1 MRLFVAVEFPQAVRR
16 RAWRA
21 TAPLREADLPVKWVG
36 PERLHLTLK
45 FLGETDEARV
55 PALGEALDRAAG
67 AAGPLELRLAGVG
80 AFPSLQAPRVLW
92 IGVEGP
98 PELERLHEAVDE
110 ALAELG
116 FERERRD
123 FHPHVTLGRARRGHG
138 GLGRAERLVE
148 RIEVDV
154 ACTADDVRLVRSVLS
169 PEGARY
175 SVVSSHAL
183 SGGTR
188 HDRKEGVRAQD
199 DGGDEG

>member
-1 MRLFVAVEFPQAVRR
+1 MRLFVAVEFPEAVRR

-45 FLGETDEARV
+45 FLGEADEGKV
-55 PALGEALDRAAG
+55 PAVGEALERAAG
-67 AAGPLELRLAGVG
+67 SVGPLALRLAGVG
-80 AFPSLQAPRVLW
+80 AFPSLGAPRVLW

-98 PELERLHEAVDE
+98 PELERLHEAVEE

-116 FERERRD
+116 FEREERD
-123 FHPHVTLGRARRGHG
+123 FHPHVTLGRARRGSG
-138 GLGRAERLVE
+138 GLGGAERLVE
-148 RIEVDV
+148 RLEVDV
-154 ACTADDVRLVRSVLS
+154 ACTADDVRLVRSVLG

-183 SGGTR
+183 GGGTR
-188 HDRKEGVRAQD
+188 HDGNEGVRAQD